1 MNILEEIK
9 KLETAK
15 ELRDEIEL
23 VEEQIY
29 ELESDCYDV
38 NDELYPTYAEYEFF
52 QNHLTNV
59 LEELKSKNK
68 TISQEILDY
77 YTKNNTIRKI
87 VA

>member
-1 MNILEEIK
+1 MNILQEIK
-9 KLETAK
+9 MLEIAD
-15 ELRDEIEL
+15 EIRDEIDRCEEL
-23 VEEQIY
+23 IY
-29 ELESDCYDV
+29 ELESDCYEV

-52 QNHLTNV
+52 QKHLTNV

-68 TISQEILDY
+68 TISQEIRDY